1 MGYVIAGVLV
11 LLIITGFIAFLVMN
25 SMKKNDLSDA
35 GDPGADQ
42 NPLSI
47 IGSDEDSPLGDTTE
61 HAGEQNERG
70 ETIGKQDADRFGG
83 TGAPQERFNRGV
95 SRDDPEVARPVVG
108 GEAEG
113 ERSAD

>member
-11 LLIITGFIAFLVMN
+11 LLIIAGFITFLVMN

-42 NPLSI
+42 NPLGM
-47 IGSDEDSPLGDTTE
+47 IGSDESTPLGDTSE
-61 HAGEQNERG
+61 HAGEQTEDGTTVGN
-70 ETIGKQDADRFGG
+70 QDADRYGG
-83 TGAPQERFNRGV
+83 TGAPPERFNRGA
-95 SRDDPEVARPVVG
+95 SQNAPDVARPVVG

-113 ERSAD
+113 ERSAR

>member
-11 LLIITGFIAFLVMN
+11 ILIIAGFITFLVMN

-47 IGSDEDSPLGDTTE
+47 IGSDDSTPLGDTSE
-61 HAGEQNERG
+61 HAGEQTEDG
-70 ETIGKQDADRFGG
+70 TTIGGQDAERYGG
-83 TGAPQERFNRGV
+83 TGAPRDRFNRGTPH
-95 SRDDPEVARPVVG
+95 DDPNVARPVVG

-113 ERSAD
+113 ERSAP

>member
-11 LLIITGFIAFLVMN
+11 LLIIAGFITFLVMN

-47 IGSDEDSPLGDTTE
+47 LGSDEKSPLGDTTE
-61 HAGEQNERG
+61 HAGEQNEHG
-70 ETIGKQDADRFGG
+70 ETVGKQDADRFGG
-83 TGAPQERFNRGV
+83 TGAPQERFNRSV

-113 ERSAD
+113 ERSAQ

>member
-11 LLIITGFIAFLVMN
+11 ILIIAGFITFLVMN

-47 IGSDEDSPLGDTTE
+47 LGSDDSTPLGDTSE
-61 HAGEQNERG
+61 HSGTQNEHG
-70 ETIGKQDADRFGG
+70 ETIGEQDADRSGG
-83 TGAPQERFNRGV
+83 TGSPQERFDRG
-95 SRDDPEVARPVVG
+95 SSNAGTARPTVG

-113 ERSAD
+113 ERSAH